1 MSGGDELAALLELAR
16 RDERVVGFFLSGS
29 RGKAD
34 ALAGPGSDYDVRVI
48 LEDEDHE
55 LRAGLSTERGG
66 RIEAW
71 VATLPELEAYAEAG
85 SDSAWD
91 RYSFTHVRVLVD
103 KCDGL
108 VQRLVDRKGRL
119 GKEEAMPVARKAL
132 DAYVNFLYR
141 SLKDDRAG
149 RRQAAR
155 LDSAESVPYLLTF
168 LFALEG
174 RVRPFNAYL
183 EWELAAHP
191 LTPELA
197 APDRLLHRLERV
209 LGGER
214 AGQQDLF
221 REVEKLARKHG
232 HGDVV
237 DAWQPDVALLRG
249 DI

>member
-1 MSGGDELAALLELAR
+1 VSGGDELAALLELAR
-16 RDERVVGFFLSGS
+16 RDERIVGLFLSGS
-29 RGKAD
+29 RGKAA

-48 LEDEDHE
+48 LADEDQE
-55 LRAGLSTERGG
+55 LRARLSTERGG

-71 VATLPELEAYAEAG
+71 VATLPELEGYAEPG

-103 KCDGL
+103 KREGL

-119 GKEEAMPVARKAL
+119 GEEEAMPVVREAL
-132 DAYVNFLYR
+132 DAYVNLLYR

-149 RRQAAR
+149 RGQAAR
-155 LDSAESVPYLLTF
+155 LDAAESVPYLLTF

-197 APDRLLHRLERV
+197 RPDRLLDRLGRV
-209 LGGER
+209 LGGR
-214 AGQQDLF
+214 RDDQQHLF
-221 REVEKLARKHG
+221 REVEELARERG

-237 DAWQPDVALLRG
+237 DAWQPDVAFLRG
-249 DI
+249 DA